1 MEFAQDDAG
10 DLIIGDVSKPGGR
23 ALSIGI
29 TGITGNEV
37 LSLSWVETGET
48 LNLTLDEAVRLRNE
62 IDHIIRDRHPAGQ
75 S

>member
-29 TGITGNEV
+29 TGISGNEV
-37 LSLSWVETGET
+37 LSLSWVETGEA
-48 LNLTLDEAVRLRNE
+48 LKLTLDEAVRLRDE
-62 IDHIIRDRHPAGQ
+62 IDHIIRDRHPAQGA
-75 S
+75 

>member
-29 TGITGNEV
+29 TGISGDEV

-48 LNLTLDEAVRLRNE
+48 LKLTLDEAVRLRNE
-62 IDHIIRDRHPAGQ
+62 IDHIIRDRHPGEQ